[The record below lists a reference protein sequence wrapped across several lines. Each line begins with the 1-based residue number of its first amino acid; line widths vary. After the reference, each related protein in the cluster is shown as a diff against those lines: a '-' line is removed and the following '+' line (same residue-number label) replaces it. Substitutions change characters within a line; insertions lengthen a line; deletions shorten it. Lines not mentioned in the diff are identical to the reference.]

1 MNFPH
6 TFPAGGDW
14 LNFLPAIKVFL
25 QGGNPYLVGKEF
37 YGVYEPFW
45 TYLLLAPFALLPFW
59 VGRISLFLVSMI
71 AFTVTAVKMGASRF
85 QLILFLCSTS
95 VFGGL
100 YSGNID
106 FLVTLGF
113 WMPAQIGLF
122 FVLMKPQIGVC
133 IAIYWMYMAWKEGG
147 VRKIVK
153 VFAPVTVAY
162 LLSFVL
168 YGFWFK
174 HLFNMTNN
182 PWNWGLFP
190 YLVPFGL
197 FLLYKALEQKD
208 IRLSGLSSPM
218 IAPYVTGYN
227 YVIVLLALFTR
238 PALFLLAWAS
248 QWFLVFLRVWLA

>member
-1 MNFPH
+1 MDLPYNFP
-6 TFPAGGDW
+6 PGGDW
-14 LNFLPAIKVFL
+14 LNFLPAIREFL

-59 VGRISLFLVSMI
+59 VGRMLLFFVSLV
-71 AFTVTAVKMGASRF
+71 AFAVTAVKMGASKF
-85 QLILFLCSTS
+85 QLVMFLCSLP

-106 FLVTLGF
+106 FLVTLGY
-113 WMPAQIGLF
+113 WMPPQIGLF
-122 FVLMKPQIGVC
+122 FVLMKPQIGVS

-147 VRKIVK
+147 MREIVR
-153 VFAPVTVAY
+153 VFTPVTGAY
-162 LLSFVL
+162 LLSFL
-168 YGFWFK
+168 MYGFWFK

-190 YLVPFGL
+190 YLVPIGI
-197 FLLYKALEQKD
+197 FLLYKALQQHD
-208 IRLSGLSSPM
+208 LRLSGMSGVM

-227 YVIVLLALFTR
+227 FVIVLLSLFNR
-238 PALFLLAWAS
+238 PALFLAAWTT
-248 QWFLVFLRVWLA
+248 VWLIIALRLWLA